1 MDPLIEEVVEALR
14 GIGWQVELAATARA
28 LPAAVAARHPDLP
41 PLALAFF
48 TEIERCVSD
57 DEGRWLL
64 AAADYGTPAGSDGFA
79 WDEFERMLTDDPKDK
94 EDKVRIHAFWD
105 KYLPIFQLVSG
116 DYEYLAIG
124 TDPGS
129 EQFGKIVWGDV
140 VDFDQS
146 LVVAS
151 SYENFLKQVRDVA
164 GREPTRSAVYDNDL
178 TRLIHTGIIE
188 DGVAPP
194 REDWWA
200 RLRRWLR
207 GGG

>member
-14 GIGWQVELAATARA
+14 GIGWQVEPAATARA
-28 LPAAVAARHPDLP
+28 LPAAVAARHPNLP

-48 TEIERCVSD
+48 TGIESCVSD

-79 WDEFERMLTDDPKDK
+79 WDEFERMFADDP
-94 EDKVRIHAFWD
+94 EDEREKVRIHAFWD

-129 EQFGKIVWGDV
+129 DQFGKIVWGDV
-140 VDFDQS
+140 IDYDQPT
-146 LVVAS
+146 VVAS
-151 SYENFLKQVRDVA
+151 SYESFLEQVRDVA
-164 GREPTRSAVYDNDL
+164 SRVPTRSAVYDNDL
-178 TRLIHTGIIE
+178 TRLIHTDIIE

-194 REDWWA
+194 WEGWWA
-200 RLRRWLR
+200 RLRRRLR
-207 GGG
+207 GGN